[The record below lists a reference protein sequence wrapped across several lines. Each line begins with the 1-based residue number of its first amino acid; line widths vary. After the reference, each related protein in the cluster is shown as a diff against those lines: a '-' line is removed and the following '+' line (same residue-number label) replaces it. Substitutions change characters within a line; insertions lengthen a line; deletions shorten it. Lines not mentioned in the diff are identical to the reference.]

1 MKTTLFTI
9 TAAAGSALAQQSAYG
24 QCGGIGWTGATTC
37 VSGYTCT
44 VSNSYYSQ
52 CIQGGSSTSAAVPS
66 STVAKSTV
74 ISTITIKSS
83 STAAATSTKAVV
95 TSTKAVVTS
104 TKAVVSTSKA
114 ATSTAVVASVVST
127 VATTAKVATTVASSA
142 SSASTGLV
150 SYAGVNIAGFD
161 FGCGT
166 DGTCST
172 ASTDNPGTAGI
183 AQMKHFVTD
192 DGLNAFRLPV
202 SWQYLV
208 NNVLGGT
215 LDTTAIAAYDTL
227 VQGCLSAGAAMCI
240 IDIHNYAR
248 WNGAIIGQGGPTN
261 AQFAS
266 LWSQIATKYAS
277 NSKVTFGIMNEP
289 HDVDIT
295 EWAATVQAAVTAIR
309 QAGATTQKILLPGND
324 YTSGAQFISNGS
336 GAALITVVNLDGSTT
351 NLIFDVHQYLDSD
364 NSGTNAACATNNVAS
379 FTTLGQWLRTNSRKA
394 MLTETGGGATDSTCL
409 TDVCQELALLNTYSD
424 VFLGWT
430 GWAAG
435 MFATSYVLSETPTLS
450 GTTWTDQELVTQCIA
465 GMFKKSS

>member
-1 MKTTLFTI
+1 MKVTLFTI
-9 TAAAGSALAQQSAYG
+9 AAAAGSAYAQQSAWG
-24 QCGGIGWTGATTC
+24 QCGGMGWTGSTTC
-37 VSGYTCT
+37 VSGYTCHEY
-44 VSNSYYSQ
+44 NAYYFQ
-52 CIQGGSSTSAAVPS
+52 CIQGGSSTSAAAASFTPAAAS
-66 STVAKSTV
+66 STKA
-74 ISTITIKSS
+74 STITSTTTIKSS
-83 STAAATSTKAVV
+83 STAAATKVATTSSVV
-95 TSTKAVVTS
+95 A
-104 TKAVVSTSKA
+104 VSTSKA
-114 ATSTAVVASVVST
+114 VST
-127 VATTAKVATTVASSA
+127 TAAVTSVAKAASTVASSA
-142 SSASTGLV
+142 ASTSTGLV

-166 DGTCST
+166 DGTCDLS
-172 ASTDNPGTAGI
+172 STDNPGTAGI
-183 AQMKHFVTD
+183 AQIKHFVTD

-202 SWQYLV
+202 AWQYLV

-215 LDTTAIAAYDTL
+215 LDSTNIAAYDTL

-248 WNGAIIGQGGPTN
+248 WNGDIIGQGGPTN

-277 NSKVTFGIMNEP
+277 NSKVAFGVMNEP

-309 QAGATTQKILLPGND
+309 KAGATTQKILLPGNN

-336 GAALITVVNLDGSTT
+336 GTALMTVTNIDGSTT

-364 NSGTNAACATNNVAS
+364 NSGTNAACATNNVDS
-379 FTTLGQWLRTNSRKA
+379 FETLGAWLRTNKRQA
-394 MLTETGGGATDSTCL
+394 MLTETGGGPTDSTCL
-409 TDVCQELALLNTYSD
+409 TDVCQELATLNSYSD

-435 MFATSYVLSETPTLS
+435 MFATSYVLSETPTQS